1 MAGSARYT
9 ALLDAN
15 TLYPAPL
22 RDLLLSLAV
31 HGLYHARWTARIHD
45 EWTHNLARNRPELAE
60 RLPQLVALMNRI
72 IPDCLIENY
81 EALIDGLA
89 LPDAGD
95 RHVLAAA
102 ITGHVDAIV
111 TFNLKDFPGEVLARY
126 NIEAQH
132 PDDFVLNQLELR
144 QIDALAA
151 IKAMRAPAPAAAK
164 RGRACRHVGARWAA
178 GKRRASAPGRSLD
191 LGGKRAPQRAVRHRL
206 LRCQLHNAC

>member
-9 ALLDAN
+9 AFLDAN
-15 TLYPAPL
+15 TLYPVPQ

-31 HGLYHARWTARIHD
+31 DGLYHARWTVRIHD
-45 EWTHNLARNRPELAE
+45 EWTRNLAMNRPELAE

-72 IPDCLIENY
+72 VPDCLIENY
-81 EALIDGLA
+81 EALIDGLE
-89 LPDAGD
+89 LPDAED

-111 TFNLKDFPGEVLARY
+111 TFNLKDFPGDVLGRY

-132 PDDFVLNQLELR
+132 PDEFVLNQLELR

-151 IKAMRAPAPAAAK
+151 IKAMRARLRRPPQSAVDLIATLERAGLPASAA
-164 RGRACRHVGARWAA
+164 HL
-178 GKRRASAPGRSLD
+178 RRAQALI
-191 LGGKRAPQRAVRHRL
+191 
-206 LRCQLHNAC
+206 

>member
-31 HGLYHARWTARIHD
+31 DGLYHARWTDRIHD
-45 EWTHNLARNRPELAE
+45 EWTRNLAQNRPELAE
-60 RLPQLVALMNRI
+60 RLPELVALMNRI
-72 IPDCLIENY
+72 VPDCLIENY
-81 EALIDGLA
+81 DGLIDGLA
-89 LPDAGD
+89 LPDAED

-111 TFNLKDFPGEVLARY
+111 TFNLKDFPVEVLARY

-144 QIDALAA
+144 QLDALAA
-151 IKAMRAPAPAAAK
+151 IKAMRARLRRPPQSAIELIATLERAGLPASAA
-164 RGRACRHVGARWAA
+164 HL
-178 GKRRASAPGRSLD
+178 RRAEALI
-191 LGGKRAPQRAVRHRL
+191 
-206 LRCQLHNAC
+206 

>member
-31 HGLYHARWTARIHD
+31 DGLYHARWTARIHD
-45 EWTHNLARNRPELAE
+45 EWTHNLAMNRPELAE
-60 RLPQLVALMNRI
+60 RLPQLVALMNRSV
-72 IPDCLIENY
+72 PDCLIENY

-89 LPDAGD
+89 LPDADD

-111 TFNLKDFPGEVLARY
+111 TFNLKDFPAEVLGRY
-126 NIEAQH
+126 NIEALH

-151 IKAMRAPAPAAAK
+151 IKAMRA
-164 RGRACRHVGARWAA
+164 RLR
-178 GKRRASAPGRSLD
+178 
-191 LGGKRAPQRAVRHRL
+191 RAPQSAADLIATLERAGLAASAAH
-206 LRCQLHNAC
+206 LRRAEALI

>member
-9 ALLDAN
+9 ALIDAN

-31 HGLYHARWTARIHD
+31 DGLYHARWTARIHD
-45 EWTHNLARNRPELAE
+45 EWTRNLAMNRPELAE
-60 RLPQLVALMNRI
+60 RLPQLVALMNRSV
-72 IPDCLIENY
+72 PDCLIENY

-89 LPDAGD
+89 LPDADD

-111 TFNLKDFPGEVLARY
+111 TFNLKDFPAEVLGRY
-126 NIEAQH
+126 NIEALH

-151 IKAMRAPAPAAAK
+151 IKAMRARLRRPPQSAADLIATLE
-164 RGRACRHVGARWAA
+164 RAGLAA
-178 GKRRASAPGRSLD
+178 SAAHLRRAEALI
-191 LGGKRAPQRAVRHRL
+191 
-206 LRCQLHNAC
+206 

>member
-31 HGLYHARWTARIHD
+31 DGLYHARGTVRIHD
-45 EWTHNLARNRPELAE
+45 EWTRNLAMNRPELAE
-60 RLPQLVALMNRI
+60 RLPQVVALMNRI
-72 IPDCLIENY
+72 VPDCLIENY
-81 EALIDGLA
+81 EALIDGLE
-89 LPDAGD
+89 LPDAED

-111 TFNLKDFPGEVLARY
+111 TFNLKDFPGDVLGRY

-132 PDDFVLNQLELR
+132 PDEFVLNQLELR

-151 IKAMRAPAPAAAK
+151 IKAMRARLRRPPQSAVDLIATLERAGLPASAA
-164 RGRACRHVGARWAA
+164 HL
-178 GKRRASAPGRSLD
+178 RRAQALI
-191 LGGKRAPQRAVRHRL
+191 
-206 LRCQLHNAC
+206 

>member
-31 HGLYHARWTARIHD
+31 DGLYHARWTARIHD
-45 EWTHNLARNRPELAE
+45 EWTRNLAMNRPELAE
-60 RLPQLVALMNRI
+60 RLPQLVALMNRSV
-72 IPDCLIENY
+72 PDCLIENY

-89 LPDAGD
+89 LPDADD

-111 TFNLKDFPGEVLARY
+111 TFNLKDFPAEVLGRY
-126 NIEAQH
+126 NIEALH

-151 IKAMRAPAPAAAK
+151 IKAMRARLRRPPQSAADLIATLE
-164 RGRACRHVGARWAA
+164 RAGLAA
-178 GKRRASAPGRSLD
+178 GAAHLRRAEALI
-191 LGGKRAPQRAVRHRL
+191 
-206 LRCQLHNAC
+206 

>member
-31 HGLYHARWTARIHD
+31 DGLYHARWTARIHD
-45 EWTHNLARNRPELAE
+45 EWTRNLAMNRPELAE
-60 RLPQLVALMNRI
+60 RLPQLVALMNRSV
-72 IPDCLIENY
+72 PDCLIENY

-89 LPDAGD
+89 LPDADD

-111 TFNLKDFPGEVLARY
+111 TFNLKDFPAEVLGRY
-126 NIEAQH
+126 NIEALH

-151 IKAMRAPAPAAAK
+151 IKAMRARLRRPPQSAADLIATLE
-164 RGRACRHVGARWAA
+164 RAGLAA
-178 GKRRASAPGRSLD
+178 SAAHLRRAEALI
-191 LGGKRAPQRAVRHRL
+191 
-206 LRCQLHNAC
+206 

>member
-31 HGLYHARWTARIHD
+31 DGLYHARWTARIHD
-45 EWTHNLARNRPELAE
+45 EWTRNLAMNRPELAE

-72 IPDCLIENY
+72 VPDCLIENY
-81 EALIDGLA
+81 EALIDGLE
-89 LPDAGD
+89 LPDAED

-102 ITGHVDAIV
+102 IAGHVDAIV
-111 TFNLKDFPGEVLARY
+111 TFNLKDFPEDVLGRY
-126 NIEAQH
+126 DIEAQH
-132 PDDFVLNQLELR
+132 PDEFVLNQLELR

-151 IKAMRAPAPAAAK
+151 IKAMRARLRRPPQSAAELIATLERAGLPASAA
-164 RGRACRHVGARWAA
+164 HL
-178 GKRRASAPGRSLD
+178 RRAQALI
-191 LGGKRAPQRAVRHRL
+191 
-206 LRCQLHNAC
+206 

>member
-31 HGLYHARWTARIHD
+31 DGLYHARWTASIHD
-45 EWTHNLARNRPELAE
+45 EWTRNLAKNRPELAE

-72 IPDCLIENY
+72 VPDCLVENY

-89 LPDAGD
+89 LPDAED

-102 ITGHVDAIV
+102 IAGHADAIV
-111 TFNLKDFPGEVLARY
+111 TFNLKDFPGEVLGRY
-126 NIEAQH
+126 NIEALH

-151 IKAMRAPAPAAAK
+151 IKAMRARLRRPPQSAADLIATLEHAGLPASAA
-164 RGRACRHVGARWAA
+164 HL
-178 GKRRASAPGRSLD
+178 RRAEALI
-191 LGGKRAPQRAVRHRL
+191 
-206 LRCQLHNAC
+206 

>member
-31 HGLYHARWTARIHD
+31 DGLYHARWTVRIHD
-45 EWTHNLARNRPELAE
+45 EWTRNLAMNRPELAE

-72 IPDCLIENY
+72 VPDCLIENY
-81 EALIDGLA
+81 EALIDGLE
-89 LPDAGD
+89 LPDAED

-111 TFNLKDFPGEVLARY
+111 TFNLKDFPGDVLGRY

-132 PDDFVLNQLELR
+132 PDEFVLNQLELR

-151 IKAMRAPAPAAAK
+151 IKAMRARLRRPPQSAVDLIATLERAGLPASAA
-164 RGRACRHVGARWAA
+164 HL
-178 GKRRASAPGRSLD
+178 RRAQALI
-191 LGGKRAPQRAVRHRL
+191 
-206 LRCQLHNAC
+206 